1 MNIAELKLNLIE
13 LPDSND
19 DPMVALVLTRDDEE
33 VLRREARVFSEDDM
47 IATSNEIVRVANL
60 NPADADQALAELI
73 EPIRIRWLRARDQ
86 QSVDNP
92 STGSEGPAAPTGSVG
107 PNAPSESEG
116 PQVAM
121 PRYIA
126 ELPVAVGEGEGPPE
140 PEGEEGPQGFGIR
153 DVVNDRVL
161 TNFVLILEEDIEVQD
176 DVQSWREFTGTLSAA
191 TGKAPF
197 RIKATDYADN
207 AKLKAALFSAGG
219 CGLIIYCNMD
229 ELRRAIST
237 ISGNVSGRKL
247 TTNFGWTADK
257 RAYLSPDVIIR
268 QDDIELL
275 DQKAGLRVDLGAEVP
290 ACYLGLK
297 KLEGDELVRLKR
309 HIVSDLL
316 ALNDPI
322 VTHTLLGAVASAVLY
337 PFARGAGRF
346 ALWLVGLTGSGK
358 SFAAKLFANFF
369 GYFPLE
375 SASFTTWSATG
386 NFIQRQGYFF
396 KDAMYLV
403 DDYKPELV
411 KYPQEVVRV
420 LQAYADNTARGRL
433 KSDATANV
441 MRPIRGLL
449 VCTGEDI
456 PEHHASA
463 VARSV
468 FVKLP
473 QRAKNLVAGN
483 RCKAEYQNYSGV
495 MADFIRWL
503 LNEDRCESFAR
514 RFNELQERFYSDVAG
529 QQNDIRVATNLA
541 LLGAAFEKFAEY
553 LGDVWA
559 GWQGAVRKFVE
570 EDLVSIRD
578 GMLGEAKEQQ
588 ASEVFLRTLGD
599 LIRCNHVRIEGM
611 SNRDM
616 DNKPVVGRMV
626 GSRPAPGVTVNVRTN
641 EDRMEICTSLALAEV
656 NTSLRQQGRS
666 ELRITERALLQQL
679 CEDGKLLD
687 QNGER
692 ITARSYSTRRVSL
705 DGRGQKWVFTISR
718 TELLGENI
726 QT

>member
-1 MNIAELKLNLIE
+1 MNSTELKLNVIE
-13 LPDSND
+13 LPNCND
-19 DPMVALVLTRDDEE
+19 DPKVTLVLTKGDEE
-33 VLRREARVFSEDDM
+33 LLRREARVFSEDDM
-47 IATSNEIVRVANL
+47 IASSNDMVRVANL

-86 QSVDNP
+86 RDER
-92 STGSEGPAAPTGSVG
+92 TGPRSLAESEGLQAPKG
-107 PNAPSESEG
+107 SEG

-121 PRYIA
+121 PRYVA
-126 ELPVAVGEGEGPPE
+126 ELPVAVVEGPLEPVD
-140 PEGEEGPQGFGIR
+140 PEGSHGIGIR

-161 TNFVLILEEDIEVQD
+161 TNFVLILEEDITVQD
-176 DVQSWREFTGTLSAA
+176 DMQSWREFCGTLTSAS
-191 TGKAPF
+191 GKSPF
-197 RIKATDYADN
+197 RIKAGDYADN

-219 CGLIIYCNMD
+219 CALIIYCNMD

-257 RAYLSPDVIIR
+257 KAYLSPDVIIR
-268 QDDIELL
+268 QDGIEVL
-275 DQKAGLRVDLGAEVP
+275 DDKADLRVDLGAEVP

-297 KLEGDELVRLKR
+297 KQEEDELLRVKQ
-309 HIVSDLL
+309 HIVTDLL
-316 ALNDPI
+316 GLNDPL
-322 VTHTLLGAVASAVLY
+322 VTHTVLGAVASAVLY
-337 PFARGAGRF
+337 PFAQGAGRF

-396 KDAMYLV
+396 RDAMYLV

-411 KYPQEVVRV
+411 KYSQEVVRV

-433 KSDATANV
+433 RSDATANV

-468 FVKLP
+468 IVQLP
-473 QRAKNLVAGN
+473 QQAKNLVAGS

-503 LNEDRCESFAR
+503 LNEGRCDGFTQ
-514 RFNELQERFYSDVAG
+514 RFNELQGKFYNDVAG

-553 LGDVWA
+553 LGDVWV
-559 GWQGAVRKFVE
+559 GWQEAVRKFVE
-570 EDLVSIRD
+570 EDLVEIRD

-599 LIRCNHVRIEGM
+599 LIRCNHVRIEGLA
-611 SNRDM
+611 NQRNAE
-616 DNKPVVGRMV
+616 NKPLIGRVV
-626 GSRPAPGVTVNVRTN
+626 GSRPVPGVNVMAGTN
-641 EDRMEICTSLALAEV
+641 QDRLEICTSLAMAEV
-656 NTSLRQQGRS
+656 NSCLRQQGRS
-666 ELRITERALLQQL
+666 DLKVTQNALLQQL
-679 CEDGKLLD
+679 REDGRLLD

-692 ITARSYSTRRVSL
+692 LAVGSDSTRRVRFE
-705 DGRGQKWVFTISR
+705 GRGQKWVFAISR
-718 TELLGENI
+718 TELIGDNI

>member
-1 MNIAELKLNLIE
+1 MSLMSQFTVNWAIC
-13 LPDSND
+13 ND
-19 DPMVALVLTRDDEE
+19 DPKVTLVLTRGDEE
-33 VLRREARVFSEDDM
+33 LLRREARVFSEDDM
-47 IATSNEIVRVANL
+47 IASSNDMVRVANL

-86 QSVDNP
+86 RDER
-92 STGSEGPAAPTGSVG
+92 TGSQTPAESEGSQTPTG
-107 PNAPSESEG
+107 SEG

-121 PRYIA
+121 PRYVA
-126 ELPVAVGEGEGPPE
+126 ELPVAVVEGPLE
-140 PEGEEGPQGFGIR
+140 PEGLEMPQGIGIR

-161 TNFVLILEEDIEVQD
+161 TNFVLILEEDIAVQD
-176 DVQSWREFTGTLSAA
+176 DMQSWREFSGTLTSAS
-191 TGKAPF
+191 GKSPF
-197 RIKATDYADN
+197 RIKAGDYADN

-257 RAYLSPDVIIR
+257 KAYLSPDVIIR
-268 QDDIELL
+268 QDGIEVL
-275 DQKAGLRVDLGAEVP
+275 DDKADLRVDLGAEVP

-297 KLEGDELVRLKR
+297 KLEEDELLGVKQ
-309 HIVSDLL
+309 HIVTDLL
-316 ALNDPI
+316 GLNDPL

-337 PFARGAGRF
+337 PFAQGAGRF

-358 SFAAKLFANFF
+358 SFTAKLFANFF

-396 KDAMYLV
+396 KDATYLV

-433 KSDATANV
+433 RSDATANV

-468 FVKLP
+468 IVKLP
-473 QRAKNLVAGN
+473 QQAKNLVAGS

-503 LNEDRCESFAR
+503 LNEGRRDGFTQ
-514 RFNELQERFYSDVAG
+514 RFNQLQERYYNDVAG

-553 LGDVWA
+553 LGDVWD
-559 GWQGAVRKFVE
+559 GWQEAVRKFVE
-570 EDLVSIRD
+570 EDLVAIRD

-588 ASEVFLRTLGD
+588 VSEVFLRTLGD
-599 LIRCNHVRIEGM
+599 LVRCNHVRIEGRIGAEQM
-611 SNRDM
+611 
-616 DNKPVVGRMV
+616 PVVGRMV
-626 GSRPAPGVTVNVRTN
+626 GSRPVPGVTVRVGTN

-656 NTSLRQQGRS
+656 NTCLRQQGRS
-666 ELRITERALLQQL
+666 ELKITERVLLQQL
-679 CEDGKLLD
+679 YEDGKLLD
-687 QNGER
+687 QKGER
-692 ITARSYSTRRVSL
+692 LASGADLTRRVRL
-705 DGRGQKWVFTISR
+705 EGMGQNRAFTISR
-718 TELLGENI
+718 RELIGDNI